1 MFTDIRHWAKALF
14 DWAEERG
21 FDVNPVTDTYY
32 ELSKSTVVVY
42 VNADEPFHWKVIAIR
57 KDAFTGY
64 HVVVDEGADLRV
76 RVRHGCVGA
85 LKVVRFPQNAENS
98 VKLVVA
104 TRGIATLMDE
114 PLRSD
119 LLASLGGEVVQ

>member
-21 FDVNPVTDTYY
+21 FDVNPITDTHY
-32 ELSKSTVVVY
+32 ELSKSTAAVY

-57 KDAFTGY
+57 KDAMTGY
-64 HVVVDEGADLRV
+64 RVVVDEGADLRV
-76 RVRHGCVGA
+76 RVRHGYAGA
-85 LKVVRFPQNAENS
+85 LKVVRFLQGAENS
-98 VKLVVA
+98 VKLAVA
-104 TRGIATLMDE
+104 TVDVATLMDE

-119 LLASLGGEVVQ
+119 LLARLGGEVVR